1 MHIYEVHLLKGIY
14 RGYQCHS
21 TPKDDVTQCNV
32 HIWTC
37 NPQQS
42 GFFTAQCQIGNRVV
56 HLENGVKVWLWKNKF
71 GNIAYPI
78 DLYNCLFRQRN
89 HRNGRIL
96 FRWHHQQFHVKI
108 SNVQKKM
115 HKPEFYRRQNQQAN
129 PTQQQMPTPIIR
141 RITCERKNWRP
152 FFHQKIQMRV
162 KKTRE
167 KYFIFFKISPVFQP
181 RLQRNLQRRQRSAN
195 QSPLKPNKRKS

>member
-1 MHIYEVHLLKGIY
+1 MVWRI
-14 RGYQCHS
+14 
-21 TPKDDVTQCNV
+21 D
-32 HIWTC
+32 
-37 NPQQS
+37 
-42 GFFTAQCQIGNRVV
+42 IGKINSEI
-56 HLENGVKVWLWKNKF
+56 L
-71 GNIAYPI
+71 PI

-129 PTQQQMPTPIIR
+129 PTQQQMLTPIIR
-141 RITCERKNWRP
+141 RITYERKNWRP

-167 KYFIFFKISPVFQP
+167 KYFIFFTISPVFQP

-195 QSPLKPNKRKS
+195 QSQLKSKVLGLSAKLGKHSAIWGKLGAALQAYTLNPCNKFPPNPTSRKVNT

>member
-1 MHIYEVHLLKGIY
+1 MSIFGTAPLNNQDFSQRNVRLGT
-14 RGYQCHS
+14 GQS
-21 TPKDDVTQCNV
+21 TWKM
-32 HIWTC
+32 
-37 NPQQS
+37 
-42 GFFTAQCQIGNRVV
+42 
-56 HLENGVKVWLWKNKF
+56 VWRIDF
-71 GNIAYPI
+71 GKINSEILPI

-141 RITCERKNWRP
+141 RITCERK
-152 FFHQKIQMRV
+152 KIQMRV

-167 KYFIFFKISPVFQP
+167 KYFIFFTISPVFQP

-195 QSPLKPNKRKS
+195 QSPLKQIKGRA